1 MSWMPPRD
9 ASSRAAPPNPKAAIM
24 KTMMSSK
31 DAPDVLEVCSQQLH
45 QLDHVALVAG
55 YYRMAKLG

>member
-9 ASSRAAPPNPKAAIM
+9 ASSRAAPPNPKSCASE
-24 KTMMSSK
+24 MMSSK
-31 DAPDVLEVCSQQLH
+31 DASDVLEVCSQQLH
-45 QLDHVALVAG
+45 QLDYVALVAG

>member
-1 MSWMPPRD
+1 MSWIPPRD
-9 ASSRAAPPNPKAAIM
+9 AARAAPQGSKAAIM
-24 KTMMSSK
+24 KTIMSSK
-31 DAPDVLEVCSQQLH
+31 DASDILEVCSQQLH